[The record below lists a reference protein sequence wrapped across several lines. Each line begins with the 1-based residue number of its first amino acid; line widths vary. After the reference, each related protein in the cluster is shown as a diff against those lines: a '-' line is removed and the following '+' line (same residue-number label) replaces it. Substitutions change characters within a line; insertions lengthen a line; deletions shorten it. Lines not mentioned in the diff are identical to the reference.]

1 MSKEKPIKTNAM
13 RILDRM
19 RIPYTLHPYACEAFQ
34 DGVQVAHLLGR
45 DPATVF
51 KTLVAVGKSR
61 NHLVFV
67 LPVAQELD
75 LKKAAH
81 AAGEKAVTLI
91 PVQKLQ
97 PLTGYIR
104 GGCTAIGMKK
114 PFPVWVDA
122 SILLLPKVLVSGGQR
137 GVQLELT
144 PEDYLRACQGQVA
157 DLLSGH

>member
-1 MSKEKPIKTNAM
+1 MSKEKVVKTNAM
-13 RILDRM
+13 RMLDRM
-19 RIPYTLHPYACEAFQ
+19 HIPYAAHTYACETFL
-34 DGVQVAHLLGR
+34 DGVQVAQLLGQ

-67 LPVAQELD
+67 LPVDQELD

-91 PVQKLQ
+91 PVQELL

-122 SILLLPKVLVSGGQR
+122 SIQGLTRVWISGGQR
-137 GVQLELT
+137 GVQLALA
-144 PEDYLRACQGQVA
+144 PKDYLRACQGQVA
-157 DLLSGH
+157 DLLVGR

>member
-1 MSKEKPIKTNAM
+1 MSKGKTVKTNAM

-19 RIPYTLHPYACEAFQ
+19 RVPYTLHTYASGSFQ
-34 DGVQVAHLLGR
+34 DGVQVAHLLGQ
-45 DPATVF
+45 DPTAVF
-51 KTLVAVGKSR
+51 KTLVAVGKGR
-61 NHLVFV
+61 GHLVFV

-81 AAGEKAVTLI
+81 AAGEKAVALI
-91 PVQKLQ
+91 PVQDLQ
-97 PLTGYIR
+97 PVTGYIR

-122 SILLLPKVLVSGGQR
+122 SILPLPKVLVSGGQR
-137 GVQLELT
+137 GVQLELR

-157 DLLSGH
+157 DLISGH